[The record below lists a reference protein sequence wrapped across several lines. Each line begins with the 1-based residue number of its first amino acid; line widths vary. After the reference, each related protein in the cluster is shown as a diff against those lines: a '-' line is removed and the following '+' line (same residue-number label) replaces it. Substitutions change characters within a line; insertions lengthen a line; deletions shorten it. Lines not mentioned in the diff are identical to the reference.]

1 MTAVHVNN
9 NRSNLDGPLSRAFND
24 LMRTRTTDDA
34 EIKNL
39 LAEMNGLSFNPV
51 NSEPD
56 KSIVIFV
63 YCKTVDD
70 AVKFTQH
77 FNSGRVQ
84 YLLESILNRL
94 LLTIEPHNT
103 ETLDSCVSLDEEDI
117 VALEK
122 FTGIEGISLKI
133 LSTDLFSSSNCNYL

>member
-1 MTAVHVNN
+1 MPEVHVNN
-9 NRSNLDGPLSRAFND
+9 NRPDLDGPLSRTFND
-24 LMRTRTTDDA
+24 VIENRASDDS
-34 EIKNL
+34 EIEAL
-39 LAEMNGLSFNPV
+39 LEEMSGLGFNPV
-51 NSEPD
+51 NASPGH
-56 KSIVIFV
+56 SIVILM

-70 AVKFTQH
+70 AVRFTQH

-84 YLLESILNRL
+84 YILESILNRL
-94 LLTIEPHNT
+94 LLKIEPHNT

>member
-51 NSEPD
+51 NSKPD

-63 YCKTVDD
+63 YCKTADD

-103 ETLDSCVSLDEEDI
+103 EKLGSRVSLDDED
-117 VALEK
+117 VTALEK
-122 FTGIEGISLKI
+122 ITGVEGNSLNI
-133 LSTDLFSSSNCNYL
+133 LSTACFSCSNI